1 MGGTA
6 VPNGY
11 LPIGERIRHRRR
23 ARGLSQLRLAGL
35 VDRTEDWVSKVERG
49 EIPVDRIS
57 VLVRVADALKVPL
70 SDLLGEQNWSEE
82 QTASPQETAG
92 LRRVLSTL
100 PGTARA
106 APRAVSEL
114 EADLLSATRLR
125 AQARYAAAAAAL
137 PGLITDLEVAAEAN
151 EGDDRNKGLG
161 RPARAVRRA
170 APAAG
175 GGPGAQGRPGASAGG
190 PARGRGAQPR
200 SRRPLPDGARPP
212 ARHPVRSRQRGR
224 APGVGRRRPRR
235 RRPGAGGG
243 ATGRPGRAVDQPLLA
258 TPDRRGARPQ
268 LPSRHPRHGDHT
280 AGRRAVGARAA
291 QPLPPGP
298 RDAPRRAAPRA
309 GPHEPTPPQA
319 RGTHRR
325 ILTRNN
331 LPGPEEFS
339 ATAPY
344 RANRLPTDRPDAW
357 VPGGSRGGLDQD
369 PRARPGFKSIPGG
382 AHATDAGRRS
392 ARRPK
397 GGATAESGGPVHR
410 AARGRAA
417 VDHRHHRAAAGAAAG
432 PQRLRSAATPRVA
445 HRRARQPAARQNGH
459 GLRRLRRADRA
470 RRVGGFHIDLT

>member
-151 EGDDRNKGLG
+151 EGDDRNKALGLL
-161 RPARAVRRA
+161 ARAYGLAVATLVRYNEHDLAWVAADRGIYAAEPTCARCAARCTCRWRWPRRA
-170 APAAG
+170 RAT
-175 GGPGAQGRPGASAGG
+175 
-190 PARGRGAQPR
+190 
-200 SRRPLPDGARPP
+200 RRE
-212 ARHPVRSRQRGR
+212 
-224 APGVGRRRPRR
+224 RRRPCA
-235 RRPGAGGG
+235 RPRGSA
-243 ATGRPGRAVDQPLLA
+243 AVPTAASRWRPTSTSVA
-258 TPDRRGARPQ
+258 TP
-268 LPSRHPRHGDHT
+268 
-280 AGRRAVGARAA
+280 
-291 QPLPPGP
+291 
-298 RDAPRRAAPRA
+298 
-309 GPHEPTPPQA
+309 QA
-319 RGTHRR
+319 
-325 ILTRNN
+325 
-331 LPGPEEFS
+331 
-339 ATAPY
+339 
-344 RANRLPTDRPDAW
+344 W
-357 VPGGSRGGLDQD
+357 
-369 PRARPGFKSIPGG
+369 
-382 AHATDAGRRS
+382 
-392 ARRPK
+392 
-397 GGATAESGGPVHR
+397 
-410 AARGRAA
+410 
-417 VDHRHHRAAAGAAAG
+417 
-432 PQRLRSAATPRVA
+432 
-445 HRRARQPAARQNGH
+445 
-459 GLRRLRRADRA
+459 
-470 RRVGGFHIDLT
+470 

>member
-151 EGDDRNKGLG
+151 EGDDRNKALGLL
-161 RPARAVRRA
+161 ARAYGLAVATLVRYNEHDLAWVAADRGIYAAEPIGDPIERA
-170 APAAG
+170 L
-175 GGPGAQGRPGASAGG
+175 SAYRL
-190 PARGRGAQPR
+190 AHAF
-200 SRRPLPDGARPP
+200 
-212 ARHPVRSRQRGR
+212 V
-224 APGVGRRRPRR
+224 
-235 RRPGAGGG
+235 GAG
-243 ATGRPGRAVDQPLLA
+243 RLIEAVYL
-258 TPDRRGARPQ
+258 
-268 LPSRHPRHGDHT
+268 
-280 AGRRAVGARAA
+280 V
-291 QPLPPGP
+291 
-298 RDAPRRAAPRA
+298 
-309 GPHEPTPPQA
+309 E
-319 RGTHRR
+319 
-325 ILTRNN
+325 
-331 LPGPEEFS
+331 S
-339 ATAPY
+339 A
-344 RANRLPTDRPDAW
+344 L
-357 VPGGSRGGLDQD
+357 
-369 PRARPGFKSIPGG
+369 
-382 AHATDAGRRS
+382 
-392 ARRPK
+392 
-397 GGATAESGGPVHR
+397 E
-410 AARGRAA
+410 RAA
-417 VDHRHHRAAAGAAAG
+417 VSRRDSADLRALCGALHLALAV
-432 PQRLRSAATPRVA
+432 APRVDQAELSISRYSRHLIDVALA
-445 HRRARQPAARQNGH
+445 HNYRRDTPGMVTTLLDVEQLAPEQLSHFPLVREMLHAA
-459 GLRRLRRADRA
+459 LRRERGPMNRHLHRLAERIGA
-470 RRVGGFHIDLT
+470 F

>member
-151 EGDDRNKGLG
+151 EGDDRNKALGLL
-161 RPARAVRRA
+161 ARAYGLAVAQARKGDQARA
-170 APAAG
+170 QEALREAEGLSRGPDGRFQMAPDLQLAT
-175 GGPGAQGRPGASAGG
+175 QFG
-190 PARGRGAQPR
+190 PANVAAHQVSVAVDLGDAGQALVVAPR
-200 SRRPLPDGARPP
+200 
-212 ARHPVRSRQRGR
+212 
-224 APGVGRRRPRR
+224 
-235 RRPGAGGG
+235 
-243 ATGRPGRAVDQPLLA
+243 VDQPELSIS
-258 TPDRRGARPQ
+258 RY
-268 LPSRHPRHGDHT
+268 SRHLIDVALAHNY
-280 AGRRAVGARAA
+280 RRDTPGMVTTLLDVEQLAPEQLSHFPLVREMLHAA
-291 QPLPPGP
+291 
-298 RDAPRRAAPRA
+298 
-309 GPHEPTPPQA
+309 
-319 RGTHRR
+319 
-325 ILTRNN
+325 
-331 LPGPEEFS
+331 
-339 ATAPY
+339 
-344 RANRLPTDRPDAW
+344 
-357 VPGGSRGGLDQD
+357 
-369 PRARPGFKSIPGG
+369 
-382 AHATDAGRRS
+382 
-392 ARRPK
+392 
-397 GGATAESGGPVHR
+397 
-410 AARGRAA
+410 
-417 VDHRHHRAAAGAAAG
+417 
-432 PQRLRSAATPRVA
+432 
-445 HRRARQPAARQNGH
+445 
-459 GLRRLRRADRA
+459 LRRERGPMNRHLHRLAERIGA
-470 RRVGGFHIDLT
+470 F

>member
-151 EGDDRNKGLG
+151 EGDDRNKALGLL
-161 RPARAVRRA
+161 ARAYGLAVATLVRYNEHDLAWLAADRGIYAAEPTGDPIERA
-170 APAAG
+170 L
-175 GGPGAQGRPGASAGG
+175 SAYRL
-190 PARGRGAQPR
+190 AHAF
-200 SRRPLPDGARPP
+200 
-212 ARHPVRSRQRGR
+212 V
-224 APGVGRRRPRR
+224 
-235 RRPGAGGG
+235 GAG
-243 ATGRPGRAVDQPLLA
+243 RLIEAVYL
-258 TPDRRGARPQ
+258 
-268 LPSRHPRHGDHT
+268 
-280 AGRRAVGARAA
+280 V
-291 QPLPPGP
+291 
-298 RDAPRRAAPRA
+298 
-309 GPHEPTPPQA
+309 E
-319 RGTHRR
+319 
-325 ILTRNN
+325 
-331 LPGPEEFS
+331 S
-339 ATAPY
+339 A
-344 RANRLPTDRPDAW
+344 L
-357 VPGGSRGGLDQD
+357 
-369 PRARPGFKSIPGG
+369 
-382 AHATDAGRRS
+382 
-392 ARRPK
+392 
-397 GGATAESGGPVHR
+397 E
-410 AARGRAA
+410 RAA
-417 VDHRHHRAAAGAAAG
+417 VSRRDSADLRALCGALHLPLVVA
-432 PQRLRSAATPRVA
+432 PRVDQAELSISRYSRHLIDVALA
-445 HRRARQPAARQNGH
+445 HNYRRDTPGMVTTLLDVEQLAPEQLSHFPLVREMLHAA
-459 GLRRLRRADRA
+459 LRRERGPMNRHLHRLAERIGA
-470 RRVGGFHIDLT
+470 F